1 MIEDD
6 DDGVATPLGQTR
18 QVTIDALCEHFA
30 NDAMTVEEFERR
42 VDTAHTAA
50 TVDELREL
58 LRDLPGGGLPAVA
71 GGGAPHGSGQGDA
84 VARPADVRD
93 SGYSVAILGGSRRI
107 GRWSPARSNTAI
119 AFCGGVE
126 LDFRE
131 AVMPP
136 GVTELKVFAMWGG
149 VDVIVPPGMNVE
161 CHGVGIMG
169 GFDHAPGAAEP
180 VAPHAPTLR
189 ITGVALMGG
198 VDITVRHLGES
209 GRDARRRRRQERRE
223 RAREFRRDRRLGGR
237 SEFRSELREGV
248 EDIKDAARDAA
259 KEMKRQLRRPGGGPS

>member
-6 DDGVATPLGQTR
+6 DDGAATPLAQTR

-42 VDTAHTAA
+42 VDTAHAA
-50 TVDELREL
+50 GTLDELREL

-71 GGGAPHGSGQGDA
+71 GGGVQGPGYA

-136 GVTELKVFAMWGG
+136 GVTEVKVFAMWGG
-149 VDVIVPPGMNVE
+149 VEVIVPPGMNVE

-169 GFDHAPGAAEP
+169 GFDHAPEAATP
-180 VAPHAPTLR
+180 VDPRAPTLR

-198 VDITVRHLGES
+198 VEVTVRHLGES

-223 RAREFRRDRRLGGR
+223 RAREYRRDRRSGGR
-237 SEFRSELREGV
+237 SEFRAELREGV
-248 EDIKDAARDAA
+248 EDIKEAARDAA
-259 KEMKRQLRRPGGGPS
+259 KEAKRQLRRPGSGAG